1 MCTDCLDGKN
11 CLSCVPQ
18 TYLKQ
23 GKCRVCSD
31 SWAGCTDC
39 TFAGCLKCEDGYYI
53 DGGKCKKCS
62 DIEGCMPGQ
71 CTMEGCQKC
80 EEGLYLS
87 GKICKSCKAAII
99 GCVTCTNEKTCTSCS
114 SNFLEVQDDVKGNKV
129 CKCNGKSPNML
140 VDGFGS
146 CTCANGYFLTAKG
159 CQTCEEIIP
168 GCEQCY

>member
-1 MCTDCLDGKN
+1 
-11 CLSCVPQ
+11 
-18 TYLKQ
+18 
-23 GKCRVCSD
+23 
-31 SWAGCTDC
+31 
-39 TFAGCLKCEDGYYI
+39 
-53 DGGKCKKCS
+53 
-62 DIEGCMPGQ
+62 MPGQ